1 MQCGKGI
8 DVISRHKIELAT
20 GFEIEI
26 LYDDDDDGERTVIAV
41 SFEKTHNAMM
51 TVVTLSQSEAIEL
64 GQALVDVSDVGQ
76 EGAPIL

>member
-1 MQCGKGI
+1 M
-8 DVISRHKIELAT
+8 ISRHKIELAT

-64 GQALVDVSDVGQ
+64 GQALVDISNGEKKGV
-76 EGAPIL
+76 PIL